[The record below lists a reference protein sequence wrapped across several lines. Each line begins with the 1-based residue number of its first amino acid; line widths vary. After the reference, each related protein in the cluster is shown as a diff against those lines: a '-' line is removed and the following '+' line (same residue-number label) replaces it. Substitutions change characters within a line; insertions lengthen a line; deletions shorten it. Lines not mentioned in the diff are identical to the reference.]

1 MVRCIKDQKS
11 CNPYRLDS
19 VCSLSVCYGHD
30 IRCGTTRWSFWW
42 MMDRMMWWILYFH
55 EQLFSSWSVV
65 GALCFQGLQYQIRQS
80 FKLIVLQRSIIVCAL
95 KHYVFIVML
104 CTRFRW
110 KIYMYSSSSNEIHD
124 FSLCVLKRTFYTRE
138 WLRKFTFKG
147 WFMSKACR
155 LHCHAMHLII
165 KGA

>member
-19 VCSLSVCYGHD
+19 VCSLSVCYGYD

-104 CTRFRW
+104 YTRFSLKNIYVFKFFLRYPW
-110 KIYMYSSSSNEIHD
+110 FQPLCFAKNISYERMAKKIHIQRLIY
-124 FSLCVLKRTFYTRE
+124 V
-138 WLRKFTFKG
+138 KG
-147 WFMSKACR
+147 V
-155 LHCHAMHLII
+155 
-165 KGA
+165 